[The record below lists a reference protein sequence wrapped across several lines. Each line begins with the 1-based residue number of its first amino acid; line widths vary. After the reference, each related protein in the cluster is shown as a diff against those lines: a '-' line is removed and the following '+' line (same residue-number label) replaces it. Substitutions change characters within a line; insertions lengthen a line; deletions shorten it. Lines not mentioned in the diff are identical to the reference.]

1 MEKSIVAVSS
11 SCFFSHLSFCPLLSC
26 RLQSSC
32 KLGSRPPPPSAKQAI
47 SPPPWPPVRAAA
59 SGGSPTLGS
68 SPSSRPLFLA
78 MKFPFFASSSF
89 FGGRSA
95 MRVSLRRR
103 RRTHAL
109 AREEGSPGRTKDGG
123 GEGRGGGQQRRRTG
137 YGRGKAARGGREG
150 REKMDRRKTRKW
162 SLLPPSCL
170 VAPTAKVFSPPP
182 PLSSSGLRHT
192 TNIPSPTSGSLPLCS
207 CLLGFSK

>member
-11 SCFFSHLSFCPLLSC
+11 SCFFSHLSFYPLLSC

-78 MKFPFFASSSF
+78 MKFPFFAPSSF
-89 FGGRSA
+89 LGGGLQCASPSAVAVAHTPSHGRRGAPGGRKTA
-95 MRVSLRRR
+95 
-103 RRTHAL
+103 
-109 AREEGSPGRTKDGG
+109 
-123 GEGRGGGQQRRRTG
+123 GEGGQQRRRTG

-150 REKMDRRKTRKW
+150 RKKRDRRKTRKW

-170 VAPTAKVFSPPP
+170 VAPTAKVFSPSP

-192 TNIPSPTSGSLPLCS
+192 TNIPSPHFWLPPSL
-207 CLLGFSK
+207 LLSAWVQ